1 MSADVDFFKTPKRD
15 LDNHRQAGKQC
26 DAQCPPVD
34 GGEFF
39 DAVVDPNQPDNQ
51 RGGSRTGHADK
62 PAFVHLA
69 DERVEQGE
77 AQGGAG
83 AVDEGDGITD
93 FAELPKLPFVGNK
106 RGGNAEAD
114 HIGKAVELF
123 PERAL
128 AVGQP
133 RHAPVHTVQQH
144 RDEYRDGG
152 GFITSVHGLGDCV
165 KRGKQRG
172 DGKGVGQQVDTVL
185 TQGALRGVGRGF
197 HS

>member
-1 MSADVDFFKTPKRD
+1 MDS
-15 LDNHRQAGKQC
+15 
-26 DAQCPPVD
+26 
-34 GGEFF
+34 GELF

-93 FAELPKLPFVGNK
+93 FAELPKLPFVGNQR
-106 RGGNAEAD
+106 RGDTEAD
-114 HIGKAVELF
+114 HIGKAVELL

-152 GFITSVHGLGDCV
+152 GFIMPVHRLGNGV
-165 KRGKQRG
+165 KGRKQG
-172 DGKGVGQQVDTVL
+172 GNGKGVGQQVDAVL
-185 TQGALRGVGRGF
+185 TQGALGGVGRGF
-197 HS
+197 HRQSISRTWKVDRGL